1 MAGLDFFFPSSVLD
15 VHIDSKATVSW
26 IFSTQA
32 PTFRL
37 LNQVPA
43 SVCRRGDRYLKET
56 ERGEGEND
64 PKKKKWKRAEG
75 YFFLFP
81 IPSFLPSFLNERVC
95 WWDSS
100 PQRTIR
106 RGGGE
111 ERANNKERRQR
122 NKQSPWTSVRTVM
135 SSAPNS
141 NHFLEMSFLSF
152 PPFFFLFFGFCPE
165 SRDTA

>member
-64 PKKKKWKRAEG
+64 PKKKKMEK
-75 YFFLFP
+75 
-81 IPSFLPSFLNERVC
+81 S
-95 WWDSS
+95 
-100 PQRTIR
+100 
-106 RGGGE
+106 RG
-111 ERANNKERRQR
+111 
-122 NKQSPWTSVRTVM
+122 
-135 SSAPNS
+135 
-141 NHFLEMSFLSF
+141 
-152 PPFFFLFFGFCPE
+152 LFFPFSNSFFPSILLE
-165 SRDTA
+165 

>member
-1 MAGLDFFFPSSVLD
+1 MEAKRTKEPQFVAGLDFFFPSSVLD

-64 PKKKKWKRAEG
+64 PKKKKMEK
-75 YFFLFP
+75 
-81 IPSFLPSFLNERVC
+81 S
-95 WWDSS
+95 
-100 PQRTIR
+100 
-106 RGGGE
+106 RG
-111 ERANNKERRQR
+111 
-122 NKQSPWTSVRTVM
+122 
-135 SSAPNS
+135 
-141 NHFLEMSFLSF
+141 
-152 PPFFFLFFGFCPE
+152 LFFPFSNSFFPSILLE
-165 SRDTA
+165 